1 MLSKL
6 TFSLALVLTLAF
18 AATSVMAQDGVG
30 AIAANGDF
38 ALVGRTATPPG
49 VIIPADA
56 SIEAFEETTPNLADL
71 LRFGG
76 TIELQMS
83 LVTDNA
89 AAAAA
94 KGASAG
100 ATAEEKKK
108 SMWQKAIISE
118 IMWGLDSPSADTDA
132 AQWIEIYNHTAGVL
146 ADDALRLVYYTGRNS
161 TGAYMTIRTD
171 STAEAADED
180 ADGFDDT
187 AIWVLVDRVSTIDRF
202 GAFWAP
208 KGQSGNIEIGDE
220 DRDADTLSDLISMYR
235 KVNLKDD
242 GSAKYKVKKAADG
255 GGLDGLGDGTA
266 GGSWEASS
274 GRRNILVSGRY
285 IGSPYAVHV
294 GVGGTVKT
302 FAKAPASFAAT
313 GVIIN
318 EVRNDTSEANLDWI
332 ELHYHVDVAATTA
345 PVGQNLENWTLSMVT
360 ATKNADGTYKDAK
373 DENFAI
379 LPKYKLQPGE
389 YLVIYNR
396 DPGDTILAGGMNIED
411 VAAGRQVNKGSSHLY
426 FIADKTSTVKP
437 KVKPLDFPEEKF
449 LLLIRNGNDKVNSHE
464 KLVEYAGNGF
474 FSVST
479 DAKNTDIH
487 PFIGWGAP
495 GDQEGIGDPAFSGG
509 SWGRIT
515 GIKDDGSYRPN
526 SRADNRMHKDDW
538 ESFGFMGAGYDR
550 DVDQASAPGTP
561 GYVNA
566 KVNLVSND
574 QDNAAKT
581 KPYAFGGS
589 VTISEVMYDAG
600 PRWNLVQWIELYNS
614 SMTETIDLNGWT
626 LEIRNKEDVESYVD
640 SSFQFIEGTSI
651 LPNQTL
657 LLVSGAGANDVDS
670 NRVYNLYAHH
680 RRALGLL
687 ARDSVLLSRTGFYLK
702 LIGKASVAGVEV
714 ETVIDEAGNVTVAGA
729 TRAVAWELP
738 ARDPAARQS
747 LIRQYGTRDID
758 GTPDAADDGIME
770 SSWKQSDIAGAGLSY
785 YGHRNDISTP
795 GFRLGGPLPVSLSS
809 FRPVRDK
816 TTGAVVIKWVT
827 ESELNNA
834 GFNIL
839 RSESKDGEFRVVNL
853 KGIIVGN
860 GTTSE
865 RHVYKW
871 TDTTA
876 KPNVVYYYQIE
887 DVSLDG
893 NRTALATTHLRGN
906 VTVAGKA
913 TTTWAD
919 LKSQK

>member
-1 MLSKL
+1 LE
-6 TFSLALVLTLAF
+6 V
-18 AATSVMAQDGVG
+18 
-30 AIAANGDF
+30 
-38 ALVGRTATPPG
+38 
-49 VIIPADA
+49 
-56 SIEAFEETTPNLADL
+56 
-71 LRFGG
+71 
-76 TIELQMS
+76 
-83 LVTDNA
+83 
-89 AAAAA
+89 
-94 KGASAG
+94 
-100 ATAEEKKK
+100 
-108 SMWQKAIISE
+108 
-118 IMWGLDSPSADTDA
+118 
-132 AQWIEIYNHTAGVL
+132 
-146 ADDALRLVYYTGRNS
+146 
-161 TGAYMTIRTD
+161 
-171 STAEAADED
+171 
-180 ADGFDDT
+180 
-187 AIWVLVDRVSTIDRF
+187 
-202 GAFWAP
+202 
-208 KGQSGNIEIGDE
+208 
-220 DRDADTLSDLISMYR
+220 
-235 KVNLKDD
+235 
-242 GSAKYKVKKAADG
+242 
-255 GGLDGLGDGTA
+255 
-266 GGSWEASS
+266 SS
-274 GRRNILVSGRY
+274 GRTNMSGSNY
-285 IGSPYAVHV
+285 IGSPFAVHV

-302 FAKAPASFAAT
+302 FAKTPASFAAT

-318 EVRNDTSEANLDWI
+318 EVRNDTSEANLDWV
-332 ELHYHVDVAATTA
+332 ELHYHVDVVATTA
-345 PVGQNLENWTLSMVT
+345 AVAQNLENWTLSMVT
-360 ATKNADGTYKDAK
+360 ATKNDDGTYKDPK

-411 VAAGRQVNKGSSHLY
+411 VSAGRQVNKGSSHLY
-426 FIADKTSTVKP
+426 YIADKTSTVDP
-437 KVKPLDFPEEKF
+437 KVKPLDLPSDTKF
-449 LLLIRNGNDKVNSHE
+449 LLLIRNGNDKVNTHE

-479 DAKNTDIH
+479 AAKNTDIH

-515 GIKDDGSYRPN
+515 GIKADGSYRPN
-526 SRADNRMHKDDW
+526 SRADNRMHVDDW
-538 ESFGFMGAGYDR
+538 QSFGFMGAGYDR

-581 KPYAFGGS
+581 SPYAFGGS

-640 SSFQFIEGTSI
+640 SSFQFVEGTSV

-702 LIGKASVAGVEV
+702 LIGKASVNGVEV
-714 ETVIDEAGNVTVAGA
+714 ETVIDEAGNVTVTGA
-729 TRAVAWELP
+729 TRAVAWPLP

-770 SSWKQSDIAGAGLSY
+770 SSWNQSDIAGAGLSY

-816 TTGAVVIKWVT
+816 TTGEVVIKWVT

-839 RSESKDGEFRVVNL
+839 RSESKDGEFQVVNL
-853 KGIIVGN
+853 KGIIAGN

-865 RHVYKW
+865 RHVYEW
-871 TDTTA
+871 TDTAA

-887 DVSLDG
+887 DVSLNG
-893 NRTALATTHLRGN
+893 NRTTLDTTHLRGN

-919 LKSQK
+919 LKSLK